1 MARSRAEGIALEQ
14 TVEIPADVVPAGYVS
29 DEILGRIE
37 DLGPDGDS
45 RWQARISYSPE
56 STGTVLPQVMNVMF
70 GNSSIQ
76 KGIKVIGFDPGPL
89 GAAFPGARFGVSG
102 VRRLAGCATGPML
115 APVLKPMGQPS
126 EQLAKIAWQCARAG
140 AHIIKEDHGLA
151 DQPTA
156 PFEERVEQVAAAVAR
171 ANQETGRTSLY
182 FATLSG
188 PAENLM
194 ARARFAK
201 AAGAT
206 GLLVMPGLYGFDLVR
221 RLSADRELDL
231 PIMTHPSFLGPYVL
245 SEDTGFSHG
254 MMFGT
259 LQRLAGADISVFPNE
274 GGRFAFSTAECREI
288 ADACQGIDGIGA
300 PILPSPGGGMGIDRA
315 SEMRAAYGD
324 DTVFLIGGSLLR
336 HVDQIGET
344 VGDLLM
350 RLNG

>member
-14 TVEIPADVVPAGYVS
+14 TVEVPADVVPNGYVA
-29 DEILGRIE
+29 DEILGQIE
-37 DLGPDGDS
+37 ELGPDGDG
-45 RWQARISYSPE
+45 RWRVRISYSPD
-56 STGTVLPQVMNVMF
+56 STGTVLPQIMNVMF

-76 KGIKVIGFDPGPL
+76 KGIKVIGFDPGRV

-102 VRRLAGCATGPML
+102 VRRLANCPTGPML

-126 EQLAKIAWQCARAG
+126 EKLAQIAWHCARAG

-156 PFEERVEQVAAAVAR
+156 PFEKRVEQVAASVMR
-171 ANQETGRTSLY
+171 ANEETGGSSLY

-201 AAGAT
+201 TAGAA

-221 RLSADRELDL
+221 RLSADRQLNL
-231 PIMTHPSFLGPYVL
+231 PIMTHPSFLGPHVL

-259 LQRLAGADISVFPNE
+259 LQRLAGADISVFPNA

-288 ADACQGIDGIGA
+288 ADACQSIDGIGR
-300 PILPSPGGGMGIDRA
+300 PILPSPGGGMGVERA
-315 SEMRAAYGD
+315 NEMRAAYGD

-336 HVDQIGET
+336 HIDEIGDT
-344 VGDLLM
+344 VGDLLK